1 MEIWQQNGI
10 TPPRRV
16 LQKKADDAV
25 VYQVMVALALL
36 CCALLGLRAL
46 RSYYATVGGFTT
58 LYDYAAWIGWG
69 GVVLAGAALA
79 ATVLWKNR
87 VARAIL
93 PWFCA
98 LGAVIAAT
106 GFSMRLAWV
115 DGFSFLYYLCVAMA
129 LQYIVFKLYRWEFF
143 LLSLSTVLAGGLYFC
158 LSNGAGW
165 TPRAI
170 FPFGS
175 VGGERGG
182 YHAAGAIGRTPG
194 RYGASSWPEPSDL
207 RQARHAGLHPG
218 GQWPVGAVH
227 RGCGDPGKPLR
238 LLLHV
243 RGHRRGVHRRSVL
256 HLPAQLE

>member
-1 MEIWQQNGI
+1 MATKRNHSAAK
-10 TPPRRV
+10 V

-46 RSYYATVGGFTT
+46 RSYYATVGGFTA

-79 ATVLWKNR
+79 ATILWKNR
-87 VARAIL
+87 VARVML

-98 LGAVIAAT
+98 LGAVAAAT

-115 DGFSFLYYLCVAMA
+115 DGFSFLYYFCGAMA

-170 FPFGS
+170 FLLAALTVS
-175 VGGERGG
+175 VVGTTLLALLAGRQGG
-182 YHAAGAIGRTPG
+182 T
-194 RYGASSWPEPSDL
+194 
-207 RQARHAGLHPG
+207 
-218 GQWPVGAVH
+218 V
-227 RGCGDPGKPLR
+227 R
-238 LLLHV
+238 LLGRNLRIFGKRATPV
-243 RGHRRGVHRRSVL
+243 FILAANGLWVL
-256 HLPAQLE
+256 CTVAVVILGSLFAYYCMFAAIAVEFIAAVYYTFQLN

>member
-1 MEIWQQNGI
+1 MATKRNHSAAK
-10 TPPRRV
+10 V

-25 VYQVMVALALL
+25 VYQVMVALVLL

-46 RSYYATVGGFTT
+46 RSYYATVGGFTA

-98 LGAVIAAT
+98 LGAVAAAT

-115 DGFSFLYYLCVAMA
+115 DGFSFLYYFCGAMA

-158 LSNGAGW
+158 LSNGTGW

-170 FPFGS
+170 FLLAALAVS
-175 VGGERGG
+175 VVGTTLLALLAGRQGG
-182 YHAAGAIGRTPG
+182 T
-194 RYGASSWPEPSDL
+194 
-207 RQARHAGLHPG
+207 
-218 GQWPVGAVH
+218 V
-227 RGCGDPGKPLR
+227 R
-238 LLLHV
+238 LLGRNLRIFGKRATPV
-243 RGHRRGVHRRSVL
+243 FILAANGLWVL
-256 HLPAQLE
+256 CTVAVVILGSLFAYYCMFAAIAVEFIAAVYYTFQLN